1 VREKVKIKR
10 QDLSIVRGKVEIKR
24 QTIVNSEEE
33 SEDKETVD
41 RQ

>member
-1 VREKVKIKR
+1 VKIKR
-10 QDLSIVRGKVEIKR
+10 HNLSVVRGKVEIKR
-24 QTIVNSEEE
+24 QTIVNSEGK